1 MPRVGSMADVA
12 MESKGKAARG
22 RVTCSCGGGVCDSSR
37 YDFFGEASLSKKLAS
52 LKKLQD
58 S

>member
-1 MPRVGSMADVA
+1 